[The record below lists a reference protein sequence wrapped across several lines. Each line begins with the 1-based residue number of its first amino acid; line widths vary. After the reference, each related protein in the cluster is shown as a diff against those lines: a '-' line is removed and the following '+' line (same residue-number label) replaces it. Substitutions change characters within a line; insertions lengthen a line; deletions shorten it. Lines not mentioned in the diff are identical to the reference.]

1 MGSAYKPQAAGW
13 GPLSFSTPAKMKTL
27 SRGHTREIAFSDD
40 ARLERAARRQRRVTI
55 CASRMSRGAYHV
67 PTAEQRADGQGWLAM
82 VVVLAQEVRS
92 ISDVRPRH
100 ADYTQAFLPIRMLFH
115 AITNRPHPGTMHTR
129 RQAYSTAYSTHT
141 SRSSTA
147 GRSALRR
154 SIAEANTAALR

>member
-1 MGSAYKPQAAGW
+1 MGSAYKPQAAG
-13 GPLSFSTPAKMKTL
+13 LSFSTPAKMKTL
-27 SRGHTREIAFSDD
+27 SRGHTRDIAFSDD

-100 ADYTQAFLPIRMLFH
+100 ADYTQAFLPIRMLLH
-115 AITNRPHPGTMHTR
+115 AITNKHPGTVHTR
-129 RQAYSTAYSTHT
+129 PHTDSTAYATDT
-141 SRSSTA
+141 SRSSA
-147 GRSALRR
+147 AERSALRR